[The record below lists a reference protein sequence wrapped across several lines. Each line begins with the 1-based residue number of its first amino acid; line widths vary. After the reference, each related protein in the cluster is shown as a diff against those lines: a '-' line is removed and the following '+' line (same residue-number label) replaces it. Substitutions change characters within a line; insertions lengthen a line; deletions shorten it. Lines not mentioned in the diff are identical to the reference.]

1 MIIDLSGLGVV
12 TDLLNWMVANPWLG
26 TSLLVVTGPFVMVCA
41 TGWLFE
47 SRVVPLWRGQSL
59 SFFPGEL
66 IMCITMG
73 AILFGMGEVALS
85 SLGSGPVADF
95 LNWWQSNGALVAIV
109 FSAALLWLMRKI
121 YDAPVYNMTPGA
133 TAGSATKLAHDICG
147 YLWYPFV
154 ICTLSVPVVVYAF
167 ATGDLICVI
176 ASVITVVSF
185 DCWFGLDAL
194 FDVKRKGWDLCAMH
208 PDDTNTWYRRL
219 LNKWQL
225 SCNALRGGVATECHF
240 VTFKVV
246 KDCYGQTYLLNH
258 RDGKSYRL
266 VREGYAY
273 TAVPSA
279 YISAEERWDIMNKP
293 LP

>member
-1 MIIDLSGLGVV
+1 MDFSGLGVV
-12 TDLLNWMVANPWLG
+12 TDLLNWMVASPWLG

-66 IMCITMG
+66 ILCITMG
-73 AILFGMGEVALS
+73 AILFGMSEVALS

-176 ASVITVVSF
+176 ASAITVVSF
-185 DCWFGLDAL
+185 GCWFGLDAL

>member
-1 MIIDLSGLGVV
+1 MDFSGLGVV

-66 IMCITMG
+66 ILCITMG
-73 AILFGMGEVALS
+73 AILFGMGEVVLS

-109 FSAALLWLMRKI
+109 FSAVLLWLMRKI

-133 TAGSATKLAHDICG
+133 TADSATKLAHDICG

-154 ICTLSVPVVVYAF
+154 ICTLGVPVVVYAF

-176 ASVITVVSF
+176 ASIITVVSF
-185 DCWFGLDAL
+185 GCWFGLDAL
-194 FDVKRKGWDLCAMH
+194 FDIKRKGWDLCAMH

-225 SCNALRGGVATECHF
+225 SCNALRGGTATECHF

-279 YISAEERWDIMNKP
+279 YISAEERRDIMNKP